1 MPAKS
6 ATQLS
11 LSPLTRVRSA
21 ALQVHGTFMILAL
34 AVLMTGVAWMVEQE
48 ANASVAIV
56 PAPAQLASVQ
66 SETAPAATVPAV
78 MTHDV
83 APAATAEPRET
94 RRYRLLSE
102 FLAKRYRVS
111 QAVTLD
117 LVTIAHAAGHQVGID
132 PLLIISVMAV
142 ESRFNPIAESVMG
155 AKGLMQIIPR
165 YHTDKLQEFGGAK
178 AVFDPETNIFVGSQI
193 IKEYVVRTGSID
205 SALQL
210 YVGSTSEQNE
220 YFGKV
225 MIEKERLLQ
234 VLRRS
239 S

>member
-1 MPAKS
+1 MSAKS

-11 LSPLTRVRSA
+11 VSSLNRVRSA
-21 ALQVHGTFMILAL
+21 AMHAHGTFMILAL
-34 AVLMTGVAWMVEQE
+34 AVLMTGAAWLVEQE
-48 ANASVAIV
+48 ANASVTSIPPGSQE
-56 PAPAQLASVQ
+56 PASQPEA
-66 SETAPAATVPAV
+66 APAAATAAA
-78 MTHDV
+78 THE
-83 APAATAEPRET
+83 APPAAAEPREN
-94 RRYRLLSE
+94 RRYKLLSE

-178 AVFDPETNIFVGSQI
+178 AVFEPEANIFVGSKI
-193 IKEYVVRTGSID
+193 IKEYMVRTGSLD

-210 YVGSTSEQNE
+210 YAGSTSEQND

-225 MIEKERLLQ
+225 MNEKERLLQ